1 MNLKDKKLILIAIL
15 ISFIAFFF
23 WSTSRYPALDEKA
36 MMGGDTPIIG
46 IGFDEWIAIDN
57 TAVWWKQILI
67 NTTNWAFT
75 NKQGMTFGLLFAA
88 ALMMLFA
95 KIKDNL
101 TDGVTTNT
109 FVGMLIG
116 IPLGVCVNCAAP
128 IAQGVRSA
136 GGRAETALSL
146 MISSPSLNIVVLTM
160 LFALFPTYIIVL
172 KIVFT
177 LLIITICIPLIIKF
191 LMKDQAHKVGDIEAN
206 YSSMNNDVS
215 KLLENKQGS
224 NDPTWTGSI
233 KWLVITYLR
242 STWHVIK
249 LTLPLMI
256 LAGLLGNV
264 LVYFVPFDQF
274 VHWLPVMGRLNTLI
288 FIIIL
293 AVIGTF
299 LPVPMA
305 FDIIISAIL
314 INSGLPVHYVIIL
327 LCTLGTYSIY
337 AFLIAR
343 QAITSKVAIG
353 LYMSVALLAVL
364 MGAVGFKFNQWELA
378 RKKQHYIKLI
388 ATNET
393 QHRKLGI
400 PSISHPLPDQ
410 SRIDEILEVE
420 VDTENVTHH
429 SSRNIDIT
437 RRAYTGK
444 SPGQQLTFSRID
456 GSEIGINESRQLRLE
471 HFVEPFSY
479 GFSIASGDVHND
491 GWTDILM
498 TSDEGIV
505 LYANLKGEKF
515 LRQHIDSTLYGNHLI
530 INAALIDFNNDGNLD
545 IYYSTYQNGSYFIIN
560 NNGRFTD
567 TEQITLP
574 NIENGV
580 MTISSSFGDVDKDG
594 QLDILHGNM
603 SVGQIYKGNLSLPSS
618 RNVLLRSNDKSGENY
633 QLEVLEGK
641 AGETWTTLMTDIDN
655 DGWLDML
662 CGNDFAIPDNYYL
675 NNQNGRFRKA
685 WATDSLFNISTKL
698 TMSITS
704 ADINNDLKTDI
715 YQAAASN
722 LYLDNKFKRKATT
735 AVCGEISDPTERERC
750 ISIMKIHQD
759 MLMVKMKGDAFRCPE
774 AYLEECLVF
783 DIFSQFK
790 FQPAKNQDMCKY
802 LAQWKYYSFLC
813 NFDLFND
820 HIEYPDESWEIEI
833 HQEPRR
839 NTLQIGSESGKFI
852 ESSDSYG
859 IINAGWCWNAK
870 FADLD
875 NDQWQDLYVVNS
887 SFQSIKRDNKF
898 FFRNINGEYFTNMTS
913 DAGLE
918 SFRAINSYSYID
930 IDNDGDLDIVAV
942 PSKSPVIVYINDS
955 QVGNSIVIE
964 LRDKIGNSFGIGS
977 KVIIHYGEQGI
988 LHQMR
993 EIQAGGGFRSYDVF
1007 EARFGLGEHEQIE
1020 SLDVIWSTGDTTSIN
1035 QPFQSGHI
1043 YRIFRH
1049 M

>member
-1 MNLKDKKLILIAIL
+1 M
-15 ISFIAFFF
+15 
-23 WSTSRYPALDEKA
+23 
-36 MMGGDTPIIG
+36 
-46 IGFDEWIAIDN
+46 
-57 TAVWWKQILI
+57 
-67 NTTNWAFT
+67 
-75 NKQGMTFGLLFAA
+75 
-88 ALMMLFA
+88 
-95 KIKDNL
+95 
-101 TDGVTTNT
+101 
-109 FVGMLIG
+109 
-116 IPLGVCVNCAAP
+116 
-128 IAQGVRSA
+128 
-136 GGRAETALSL
+136 
-146 MISSPSLNIVVLTM
+146 
-160 LFALFPTYIIVL
+160 
-172 KIVFT
+172 
-177 LLIITICIPLIIKF
+177 
-191 LMKDQAHKVGDIEAN
+191 
-206 YSSMNNDVS
+206 
-215 KLLENKQGS
+215 
-224 NDPTWTGSI
+224 
-233 KWLVITYLR
+233 
-242 STWHVIK
+242 
-249 LTLPLMI
+249 
-256 LAGLLGNV
+256 
-264 LVYFVPFDQF
+264 
-274 VHWLPVMGRLNTLI
+274 
-288 FIIIL
+288 
-293 AVIGTF
+293 
-299 LPVPMA
+299 
-305 FDIIISAIL
+305 
-314 INSGLPVHYVIIL
+314 
-327 LCTLGTYSIY
+327 
-337 AFLIAR
+337 
-343 QAITSKVAIG
+343 
-353 LYMSVALLAVL
+353 
-364 MGAVGFKFNQWELA
+364 
-378 RKKQHYIKLI
+378 
-388 ATNET
+388 
-393 QHRKLGI
+393 
-400 PSISHPLPDQ
+400 
-410 SRIDEILEVE
+410 
-420 VDTENVTHH
+420 
-429 SSRNIDIT
+429 
-437 RRAYTGK
+437 
-444 SPGQQLTFSRID
+444 
-456 GSEIGINESRQLRLE
+456 GSEMCIRDR
-471 HFVEPFSY
+471 
-479 GFSIASGDVHND
+479 
-491 GWTDILM
+491 
-498 TSDEGIV
+498 
-505 LYANLKGEKF
+505 
-515 LRQHIDSTLYGNHLI
+515 
-530 INAALIDFNNDGNLD
+530 
-545 IYYSTYQNGSYFIIN
+545 
-560 NNGRFTD
+560 
-567 TEQITLP
+567 
-574 NIENGV
+574 
-580 MTISSSFGDVDKDG
+580 
-594 QLDILHGNM
+594 
-603 SVGQIYKGNLSLPSS
+603 
-618 RNVLLRSNDKSGENY
+618 
-633 QLEVLEGK
+633 
-641 AGETWTTLMTDIDN
+641 
-655 DGWLDML
+655 
-662 CGNDFAIPDNYYL
+662 
-675 NNQNGRFRKA
+675 
-685 WATDSLFNISTKL
+685 
-698 TMSITS
+698 
-704 ADINNDLKTDI
+704 TDI

-964 LRDKIGNSFGIGS
+964 LRDKIENSFGIGS